1 MKQALSPW
9 SLALAASLLLALT
22 SASGAT
28 TISARPHN
36 DTFGATPPPAVAQV
50 LAQISEEDVAPTGV
64 SGSGTVAPAAAPP
77 AAVSDWEQVPANVSG
92 PGFGET
98 KPAQGEATS
107 VSIDQSATTA
117 SPVVAA
123 PVATAAA
130 IAATASAGVP
140 NSNPSGPPA
149 AALDVSAITTAP
161 DPSDA
166 SLDAEIKTAGSPS
179 LAASMRLTEEARKDL
194 AAGKTDEAIRTLGRA
209 ISIDPGDPFEYFYLG
224 RSYMARKN
232 YAQAITFLKRAE
244 IGLGA
249 RPEWYGAIEAY
260 EGACYE
266 VLGKTVEAASAYQ
279 RAVGAAPN
287 NLMARVGY
295 SRLAA
300 SLPQPAN
307 VPAAPPAEQ
316 AAAGPAGEATVPPL
330 PLEPPPPPAAADDE

>member
-9 SLALAASLLLALT
+9 SLSLAASLLLALT

-28 TISARPHN
+28 TISARPQN
-36 DTFGATPPPAVAQV
+36 DTFGTAPPPAVAQV
-50 LAQISEEDVAPTGV
+50 LAQISEEDVSPTGV
-64 SGSGTVAPAAAPP
+64 SGSGTVGPAAAPP
-77 AAVSDWEQVPANVSG
+77 AAVSDWEQVPANVSV

-98 KPAQGEATS
+98 KPAPGEATS
-107 VSIDQSATTA
+107 VSIDQSATTPG
-117 SPVVAA
+117 PVMAA

-130 IAATASAGVP
+130 IAATASASVP
-140 NSNPSGPPA
+140 NSNPPGPP
-149 AALDVSAITTAP
+149 AALDVSAVTTAP

-166 SLDAEIKTAGSPS
+166 SLDPEIKIARSPS

-209 ISIDPGDPFEYFYLG
+209 ISIDPADPFEYFYLG

-244 IGLGA
+244 MGLGA

-266 VLGKTVEAASAYQ
+266 VLGKTVEAARAYQ

-307 VPAAPPAEQ
+307 MPAAPPAEQ
-316 AAAGPAGEATVPPL
+316 AEAGPAGDATVPP
-330 PLEPPPPPAAADDE
+330 PPVEPPPPPAAADDE

>member
-9 SLALAASLLLALT
+9 SLSLAASLLLALT

-28 TISARPHN
+28 TISARRHN
-36 DTFGATPPPAVAQV
+36 DTFGATPPPAVAQF

-77 AAVSDWEQVPANVSG
+77 AAVSDWEQVPANAGS
-92 PGFGET
+92 GFGET
-98 KPAQGEATS
+98 KSAQGETTS

-117 SPVVAA
+117 SPAVAA
-123 PVATAAA
+123 PIATAPA

-149 AALDVSAITTAP
+149 ALDVSATTTAP
-161 DPSDA
+161 DASDA
-166 SLDAEIKTAGSPS
+166 SLDGEIKTAGSPS

-194 AAGKTDEAIRTLGRA
+194 AAGKTDEAIRTLARA
-209 ISIDPGDPFEYFYLG
+209 ISIDPADPFEYFYLG

-266 VLGKTVEAASAYQ
+266 VLGKTVEAARAYQ

-316 AAAGPAGEATVPPL
+316 AEAGPAGEATVPP
-330 PLEPPPPPAAADDE
+330 PPVEPPPPPAAAADE